1 MAIKLKHPTF
11 PKVSD
16 DMRRRSTLLADEM
29 KTWPNIRIGSM
40 FGMTSVYRGKAIFA
54 LLPDK
59 RGLEFPNAIAVK
71 RDSLGKVPGKTE
83 KHKWQSIFIESD
95 NDLSAALK
103 QLEEA
108 YRKAKTASSKSH

>member
-11 PKVSD
+11 PKISD
-16 DMRRRSTLLADEM
+16 EMKRWSVLLAGEM
-29 KTWPNIRIGSM
+29 KTWPDIRIGSM
-40 FGMTSVYRGKAIFA
+40 FGMTSIYRGKAIFA

-71 RDSLGKVPGKTE
+71 RDGLG
-83 KHKWQSIFIESD
+83 
-95 NDLSAALK
+95 LSAALK

-108 YRKAKTASSKSH
+108 YRKAKPASDKTRV